1 MDAKQAVA
9 VAKAYF
15 IELVGV
21 EPSVEEV
28 WFEQSSR
35 IWCITFGRSRMLL
48 DGAGGLV
55 MPGARRE
62 VIEYKIVRVSDEDGK
77 PISLLNRETGRAA

>member
-9 VAKAYF
+9 AAREYF
-15 IELVGV
+15 VDLVGV

-28 WFEQSSR
+28 WYDTSNK

-48 DGAGGLV
+48 DSPSSLILPGG
-55 MPGARRE
+55 RRE
-62 VIEYKIVRVSDEDGK
+62 VIEYKIVRVNDDTGR
-77 PISLLNRETGRAA
+77 PISLLNREGGRAA